1 MYFSNSAY
9 TYKFKVNTKPN
20 QRHNLSNSN
29 CVNNSKSDSVTT
41 QTQFSN
47 SSDLR
52 YNNSEAA
59 VMANNNCYN
68 YHPYALFNINGTR
81 DDRSYKYWFTGA
93 GMSVQFICFQCDSKW
108 EDYERFK
115 KHCAVSTDTSMKPSG
130 RNYSNKDSAY
140 QQELR
145 AVKELI
151 INAKER
157 RRAEED
163 HARMVNA
170 NVNAG
175 IADQFNNNNAN
186 INAGVADQVNNNN
199 MSTEE
204 PAPDETE
211 SESSG
216 EMSDIY
222 ANVTRSMIIAELEKR
237 KRFPD
242 Q

>member
-1 MYFSNSAY
+1 
-9 TYKFKVNTKPN
+9 
-20 QRHNLSNSN
+20 
-29 CVNNSKSDSVTT
+29 
-41 QTQFSN
+41 
-47 SSDLR
+47 
-52 YNNSEAA
+52 
-59 VMANNNCYN
+59 MANNNCYN
-68 YHPYALFNINGTR
+68 YHPYALFNTNGTR
-81 DDRSYKYWFTGA
+81 DDRSHKYWFTGA
-93 GMSVQFICFQCDSKW
+93 GMRVQFMCFQCDSKW
-108 EDYERFK
+108 EDYQRFK
-115 KHCAVSTDTSMKPSG
+115 AHCLRVHGYNYETEWPNAYPW
-130 RNYSNKDSAY
+130 NYSNKDSAY

-186 INAGVADQVNNNN
+186 INAGAADQFNNND

-204 PAPDETE
+204 PALDKTE

-216 EMSDIY
+216 EMSDVY
-222 ANVTRSMIIAELEKR
+222 ANVRRGRGSLTSDRSCVKL
-237 KRFPD
+237 
-242 Q
+242 